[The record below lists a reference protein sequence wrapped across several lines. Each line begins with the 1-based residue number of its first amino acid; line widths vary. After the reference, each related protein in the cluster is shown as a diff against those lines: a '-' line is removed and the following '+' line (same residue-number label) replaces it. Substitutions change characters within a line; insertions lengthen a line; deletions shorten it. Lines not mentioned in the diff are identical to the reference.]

1 METKAMKIAVS
12 SSGTDLEAP
21 VDLRFG
27 RTQYF
32 VLVESDDMTSETIQ
46 NPHMSASGGAGIQT
60 AQMMGNHGVQVVISG
75 ILGPNAYQTLRAIG
89 IPIYQ
94 TSGGSVREA
103 IETFKAGKLNQI
115 TQPGP
120 AHAGMGGRGMGR
132 SGGGMGRKGMN
143 MGSGQSFRTTPMNQ
157 APKKSTLNSTPN
169 EIDELKQQATQL
181 NSQLENISER
191 IKQLEQ
197 KSEK

>member
-1 METKAMKIAVS
+1 MKVAVS
-12 SSGTDLEAP
+12 SLGTDLDAA

-32 VLVESDDMTSETIQ
+32 VLVESDDMTYETIQ
-46 NPHMSASGGAGIQT
+46 NPHMSASGGAGIQA
-60 AQMMGNHGVQVVISG
+60 AQMMSNHGVQTVISG
-75 ILGPNAYQTLRAIG
+75 ILGPNAFQTLRAMG

-94 TSGGSVREA
+94 VTGGEVRTAVEA
-103 IETFKAGKLNQI
+103 FKANQLNKI

-132 SGGGMGRKGMN
+132 SGTGMGRRSIK
-143 MGSGQSFRTTPMNQ
+143 MGDGQGFQPSPKSFNQ
-157 APKKSTLNSTPN
+157 AAPSNNSQTD
-169 EIDELKQQATQL
+169 EIDQLKQEATQL
-181 NSQLENISER
+181 NSQLDNISER

>member
-1 METKAMKIAVS
+1 MKIAVS
-12 SSGTDLEAP
+12 SLGIDLDAT

-32 VLVESDDMTSETIQ
+32 VLVDSDDMTFETIQ
-46 NPHMSASGGAGIQT
+46 NPHMSASGGAGIQA
-60 AQMMGNHGVQVVISG
+60 AQMMSNHGVHTVISG
-75 ILGPNAYQTLRAIG
+75 ILGPNAFQTLRAIG
-89 IPIYQ
+89 IPIYKV
-94 TSGGSVREA
+94 TGGSVRAAVEA
-103 IETFKAGKLNQI
+103 LKADQLNQI

-132 SGGGMGRKGMN
+132 SGAGMGRRN
-143 MGSGQSFRTTPMNQ
+143 MKMGAGQGFQPSPMSFSQ
-157 APKKSTLNSTPN
+157 ASPSNNSQTD
-169 EIDELKQQATQL
+169 EIDQLKQEATQL